1 MKNLKELLEKTEQ
14 LDWSFEIYN
23 ETNPTRNYVDMQK
36 YSPAGEDF
44 YITVDFNEEN
54 PVESFLEYLE
64 VCYENFDPDEH
75 AEMWVDSRGKN
86 GVPGS
91 IRELIDD
98 ADAIKDMIEELL
110 NFLKEN
116 K

>member
-1 MKNLKELLEKTEQ
+1 MKDLKELLEKTEQ
-14 LDWSFEIYN
+14 LDWSFKIYN

-44 YITVDFNEEN
+44 GFVVDFNEEN
-54 PVESFLEYLE
+54 SIESFIEDLEAY
-64 VCYENFDPDEH
+64 YENFDPDEH
-75 AEMWVDSRGKN
+75 VEMWVDSRGKN

-98 ADAIKDMIEELL
+98 ADEIKDMIEELL